1 MTNFANL
8 PKLESNHYLM
18 KSPLQNVKPRR
29 SDSRKLLRE
38 SKKEMSGN

>member
-18 KSPLQNVKPRR
+18 KSLLRSVKPRKR
-29 SDSRKLLRE
+29 DNRKLLRE
-38 SKKEMSGN
+38 SKKELSGN